1 MLRAVV
7 LALLL
12 ANAGLWAW
20 SRSGADGAAQAQ
32 RPAPPLHPQALR
44 LHPLA
49 EDAPARPGPPPD
61 AGVAASAPAPTPAAA
76 PDPAPAP
83 PVAAACLQAGPFDE
97 QQVGAL
103 RSAVAGLPAGSWR
116 LDGTALPSRWMVY
129 IGRLADADAVRA
141 KRAELRALGVDTDLP
156 GAGFEPGVALGRYS
170 TEEAAQRALG
180 DLGRKGVRTARVV
193 TERRDGVAYQL
204 RLPQADAA
212 LRAQVLALGPALAG
226 KPLHPCD

>member
-1 MLRAVV
+1 VAV
-7 LALLL
+7 
-12 ANAGLWAW
+12 
-20 SRSGADGAAQAQ
+20 
-32 RPAPPLHPQALR
+32 
-44 LHPLA
+44 
-49 EDAPARPGPPPD
+49 
-61 AGVAASAPAPTPAAA
+61 
-76 PDPAPAP
+76 
-83 PVAAACLQAGPFDE
+83 ACLQAGPFDE

-103 RSAVAGLPAGSWR
+103 RSAVAGLPAGGWR

-212 LRAQVLALGPALAG
+212 LRAPRCWPWARRWRASRCIHAIEGVDEGRGDTLCSGRHDIFWRPR
-226 KPLHPCD
+226 